1 MSHLLHPASPS
12 AMLFVPAR
20 GQREGA
26 VLDAAGD
33 TWMDDRL
40 TVAEAADRLGIT
52 KEAVRKRI
60 HRGTLH
66 ADKDADGT
74 VRVHVPDGETASGT
88 ASPGAG
94 MCWWLRCVPA

>member
-1 MSHLLHPASPS
+1 
-12 AMLFVPAR
+12 MLFVPAR

-74 VRVHVPDGETASGT
+74 VRVHVG
-88 ASPGAG
+88 
-94 MCWWLRCVPA
+94 LQ